1 MFAPSS
7 SDDDGASRDDCGAHL
22 ETLTRLACQAQTL
35 VADLLFAADAQ
46 DATFQLDRHPERADA
61 LFDFEYLRRPSAC
74 DARLS
79 ASPDLRRVDETCR
92 AACRSSVWR
101 AYRSLANVVRWRTSF
116 VAFCESL
123 RERDEKK
130 RFGDASSDESE
141 ARFVDRSYD
150 SDTRHDVTDESE
162 NERDEGDFGGDV
174 VDDRTPGRDGDG
186 RLTRRA
192 RRKEEPREKNKHDAP
207 RAAPSFRAASRD
219 FRFRQMI
226 RELVSLFASALLIV
240 ETRLEA
246 PFLERVVVQRAR
258 WSEEEAKAEREAASS
273 KNQVAFDPPEW
284 YDVVALVATKTTKSD
299 RSGSSRCLRARPVP
313 GAGAF
318 AQFGLPDFV
327 VELVVRSGGVVSAPR
342 ARRLRK
348 NVAKDDAEDDA
359 RGAREVCACL
369 FFAPETLRSDHGH
382 MRDIVDAHFSDAFV
396 VLLPSAGA
404 LVVDLTTTW
413 FPFEAA
419 RRALARS
426 RALAFSG
433 PEAFVSPASGVL
445 SGRSGDRF
453 SGDLFSDSRKNSGA
467 FEDLS
472 EDLSDSDPTTS
483 GSFFAH
489 AGRRAAAANLV
500 AERAARLTDAAKDVA
515 TRLSRFAEE
524 EARLSDAFTPSS
536 DENVF
541 FHLRDGE

>member
-130 RFGDASSDESE
+130 RFGDASSDESD
-141 ARFVDRSYD
+141 AGFVDRSYD

-258 WSEEEAKAEREAASS
+258 WSEEEAKAEREATSS

-284 YDVVALVATKTTKSD
+284 DDVVALVATKTTKSD

-327 VELVVRSGGVVSAPR
+327 VELVVRSGGVVSAPQAR
-342 ARRLRK
+342 ADCGKTWQRTTRRMTL
-348 NVAKDDAEDDA
+348 A
-359 RGAREVCACL
+359 AREKFARVFFSRRRRSVRTTGTCATSSTRTSPTRSSCFCL
-369 FFAPETLRSDHGH
+369 QRGHSSSTLPPPGSRSKPPG
-382 MRDIVDAHFSDAFV
+382 
-396 VLLPSAGA
+396 
-404 LVVDLTTTW
+404 
-413 FPFEAA
+413 
-419 RRALARS
+419 ARS
-426 RALAFSG
+426 R
-433 PEAFVSPASGVL
+433 V
-445 SGRSGDRF
+445 
-453 SGDLFSDSRKNSGA
+453 
-467 FEDLS
+467 
-472 EDLSDSDPTTS
+472 
-483 GSFFAH
+483 
-489 AGRRAAAANLV
+489 RA
-500 AERAARLTDAAKDVA
+500 
-515 TRLSRFAEE
+515 LSRSRVQRRLCLPHPAFYRDVRETDFRETYFRTRERTAVRSRICPRICRTRIPPPPAHSSRTRVGAPPRQTWWLS
-524 EARLSDAFTPSS
+524 ARR
-536 DENVF
+536 V
-541 FHLRDGE
+541 

>member
-79 ASPDLRRVDETCR
+79 ASPALRRVDETCR

-130 RFGDASSDESE
+130 RFGDASSDESD
-141 ARFVDRSYD
+141 AGFVDRSYD

-174 VDDRTPGRDGDG
+174 VDDRTHEARDGDG

-207 RAAPSFRAASRD
+207 TPAPSFRAASRD

-273 KNQVAFDPPEW
+273 KNEVAFDPPEW
-284 YDVVALVATKTTKSD
+284 DDVVALVKTQTTKSTT

-327 VELVVRSGGVVSAPR
+327 VELVVQSGGVVSAPQKR
-342 ARRLRK
+342 RRLRK

-396 VLLPSAGA
+396 VLLPSAGG

-433 PEAFVSPASGVL
+433 PEAFVAASGVL
-445 SGRSGDRF
+445 SGRSEAF
-453 SGDLFSDSRKNSGA
+453 SGDVDFRTRERTAVRSRICPTGRTRIPPPPAHSSRTRVGA
-467 FEDLS
+467 PPRQTWWLS
-472 EDLSDSDPTTS
+472 
-483 GSFFAH
+483 A
-489 AGRRAAAANLV
+489 RRV
-500 AERAARLTDAAKDVA
+500 
-515 TRLSRFAEE
+515 
-524 EARLSDAFTPSS
+524 
-536 DENVF
+536 
-541 FHLRDGE
+541 